1 MAILKTVLLVS
12 IFQLIRME
20 KEIEDGI
27 KCLVLFIDMYLFIDM
42 VYFCCCCCI
51 YFSYFFP
58 WKGQCKRIADVFTL
72 EPISENLWSLFKF
85 FGKPALSICH
95 IFFFFLRLGN
105 WNRFFWISL
114 QLGFRNMTKIKVRI
128 SIK

>member
-42 VYFCCCCCI
+42 VYFCCCYCI

-95 IFFFFLRLGN
+95 IFFFPSG
-105 WNRFFWISL
+105 
-114 QLGFRNMTKIKVRI
+114 
-128 SIK
+128 